1 MGVGLVRIQD
11 HDEKVILV
19 SDKLTHDEEICGR
32 VLAAIIAD
40 SQPFVMLT
48 VRDITTA
55 MSAAL
60 SVALVF

>member
-1 MGVGLVRIQD
+1 MELPGGIGLVRVRERG
-11 HDEKVILV
+11 EKVILV
-19 SDKLTHDEEICGR
+19 SDKLTHDEEVCGR

-48 VRDITTA
+48 IRDIASA

-60 SVALVF
+60 